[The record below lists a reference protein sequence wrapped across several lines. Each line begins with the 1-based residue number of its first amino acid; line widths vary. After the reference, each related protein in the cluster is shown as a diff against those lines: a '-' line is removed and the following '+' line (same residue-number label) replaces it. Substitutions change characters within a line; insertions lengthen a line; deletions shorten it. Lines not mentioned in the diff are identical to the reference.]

1 MKRTLTVFIILVLLT
16 STVVYGQNQSIKVNS
31 QLTEETQ
38 IIMKHSINNYF
49 EKILSQFGLLKQGKV
64 PEKELTQEIIIKKKA
79 DETKEEKVDKVKTI
93 TMSFAGDFTLG
104 KDATTKAYNT
114 FDRKYAEVGK
124 DPSYFLKNVKHL
136 FENDDITFVN
146 LETTLTNATKYANKT
161 FRFKGIPDYRHIL
174 TEGSVDVVSLAN
186 NHTMDYHQ
194 QGYEDT
200 KTNLGL
206 SNIDFVDDNFS
217 IMREVDGIKVGIMG
231 FKGWDSGQ
239 ATKDNMKKHID
250 KLKNDGADILVIMF
264 HWGNERENYPIQ
276 TQTNLAHFAI
286 NSGVDLVVGGHAH
299 VLQSME
305 VYKNKPIVY
314 GLGNFCYGGH
324 SNPIDKDTMIF
335 QQTFTFVNSVKRDVI
350 DAKVI
355 PCSISSNNSTNNF
368 QPTPLTG
375 DNFIRVIDRLR
386 KYSKDKNIKIL
397 DDGTISK

>member
-1 MKRTLTVFIILVLLT
+1 MKKALIGFIILILLT
-16 STVVYGQNQSIKVNS
+16 STVVYGQSQSIKVNS
-31 QLTEETQ
+31 QPT
-38 IIMKHSINNYF
+38 
-49 EKILSQFGLLKQGKV
+49 EKISNFINCFKNDCIEKFLSNFGLLKQENV
-64 PEKELTQEIIIKKKA
+64 LEEELTQEIM
-79 DETKEEKVDKVKTI
+79 EEEILNEIKTI

-146 LETTLTNATKYANKT
+146 LETTLTNATKYANKK

-174 TEGSVDVVSLAN
+174 KEGSVDVVSLAN

-200 KTNLGL
+200 KTSLGL
-206 SNIDFVDDNFS
+206 SNIGFVDDNVS
-217 IMREVDGIKVGIMG
+217 IMKEVDGIKVGIMG
-231 FKGWDSGQ
+231 FKGWDSGKI
-239 ATKDNMKKHID
+239 TKDNMKKHID

-264 HWGNERENYPIQ
+264 HWGNESQHYPIQ

-286 NSGVDLVVGGHAH
+286 DNGVDLVVGGHAH

-305 VYKNKPIVY
+305 MYKNKPIVY

-324 SNPIDKDTMIF
+324 SNPADKDTMVF
-335 QQTFTFVNSVKRDVI
+335 QQTFTFVNGVKQDVI

-355 PCSISSNNSTNNF
+355 PCSISSDNSTNNF

-375 DNFIRVIDRLR
+375 DNFTKVIGRLR
-386 KYSKDKNIKIL
+386 KYSEGNKIKIL